1 MESPYGFPDRI
12 FVAAVFAF
20 ICVGVE
26 ACACGCGILT
36 SGGDSIGATT
46 ARTVAVVISGL
57 FVINIVWMAQ
67 TGAAYLRKES
77 EKVENYSMVNECADD
92 ITNMPV
98 D

>member
-1 MESPYGFPDRI
+1 M
-12 FVAAVFAF
+12 
-20 ICVGVE
+20 
-26 ACACGCGILT
+26 
-36 SGGDSIGATT
+36 
-46 ARTVAVVISGL
+46 
-57 FVINIVWMAQ
+57 INIVWMAQ